1 MIEAVGPDS
10 PHYQRV
16 IELGDANSETLGFL
30 PYAAINQAAT
40 EGRVLAFVDDGVVKG
55 YALFGK
61 RVRTG
66 EISLTHLC
74 VDKDQR
80 GQGIAREL
88 VESIIERNPHRAGI
102 RLSCRK
108 DYDANAMWPELGF
121 KRWGEKP
128 GRSRAGHLLETWWR
142 PIAAQSLF
150 EEPDQEDTRLLVAI
164 DTNILLDILERR
176 AFPAS
181 LALAADWVTEV
192 AELVVTA
199 QSHSELSDQR
209 PRSEGF
215 KSALDEFRTLEPT
228 GTTWPS
234 ELESLQQTLSG
245 THVKS
250 GDLLVVAQAAN
261 SDAAY
266 LVTRDASLLKQG
278 KHIEQATGLNLVGP
292 DDFLLRLQ
300 ALGGEHSHQ
309 TRAIAASGL
318 SVASVSKMPTDTE
331 LAAYCHH
338 HVGERPAELR
348 QRLIE
353 ATAHEGRI
361 EQITTDSGEPLAL
374 AAMHREQSRVTV
386 TAFRSASGQ
395 ESYAAARQMI
405 HHLRTIVAND
415 GPAAIV
421 IEDQTHQ
428 SVERALR
435 DEGFRSEGSAWK
447 AAVQTGIF
455 RRGDSLPHE
464 LSEIGWHRLNANLV
478 REFERYAW
486 PSKVFSGDV
495 TSYVVPIKPEY
506 ARVLLGYEEAQARLF
521 EMNLRAAVARDNTYY
536 MAPRK
541 SIEAPARI
549 IWWVSGGGKLGG
561 VRAMSWLDAVDTGDP
576 RHLYRKYRDRG
587 VLDKAQVLGSARP
600 SSEGDH
606 LTATA
611 LLFSQTEIFPEPVSI
626 DRARELCPDMNQDG
640 YFITTRRIDEVIV
653 QAFYEEGLKRN
664 D

>member
-16 IELGDANSETLGFL
+16 IELGNANSKTLGFL
-30 PYAAINQAAT
+30 PYEAISQAAT

-88 VESIIERNPHRAGI
+88 VESIVERNPHRAGI

-108 DYDANAMWPELGF
+108 DYDANTMWPELGF
-121 KRWGEKP
+121 KCWGEKP

-150 EEPDQEDTRLLVAI
+150 EEPDQDDTRLLVAI
-164 DTNILLDILERR
+164 DTNILLDILEQRD
-176 AFPAS
+176 FPAS
-181 LALAADWVTEV
+181 LALTADWVTEA
-192 AELVVTA
+192 AELAVTA

-209 PRSEGF
+209 ARSEGF
-215 KSALDEFRTLEPT
+215 KSALDEFRTLKPT
-228 GTTWPS
+228 GTTWPA
-234 ELESLQQTLSG
+234 ELESLQRALSAAR
-245 THVKS
+245 VKS

-266 LVTRDASLLKQG
+266 LLTRDERLLKQR
-278 KHIEQATGLNLVGP
+278 KHIEQATGLNLVSP

-318 SVASVSKMPTDTE
+318 SVTSVSKMPTNTE

-361 EQITTDSGEPLAL
+361 EQITTDSGKPLAL
-374 AAMHREQSRVTV
+374 AAMHREQSHVIV

-395 ESYAAARQMI
+395 ESYAAARQMV

-421 IEDQTHQ
+421 IEDQTNQ

-435 DEGFRSEGSAWK
+435 DEGFRSEGSTWK
-447 AAVQTGIF
+447 AVVETSVF
-455 RRGDSLPHE
+455 RRGDALPQE
-464 LSEIGWHRLNANLV
+464 LSQIGWDRLNASLV
-478 REFERYAW
+478 REFERHAW
-486 PSKVFSGDV
+486 PSKVFSGGV

-506 ARVLLGYEEAQARLF
+506 ARVLLGYEEPQTRLF
-521 EMNLRAAVARDNTYY
+521 EFHLRAAVSRDNTYY
-536 MAPRK
+536 MAPRP
-541 SIEAPARI
+541 SIKIPARI

-576 RHLYRKYRDRG
+576 NSLYRKYRDRG

-611 LLFSQTEIFPEPVSI
+611 LLFSQTEIFSKPVSI
-626 DRARELCPDMNQDG
+626 DRARELCPDMNQVG
-640 YFITTRRIDEVIV
+640 YLITTRRIDEVIV